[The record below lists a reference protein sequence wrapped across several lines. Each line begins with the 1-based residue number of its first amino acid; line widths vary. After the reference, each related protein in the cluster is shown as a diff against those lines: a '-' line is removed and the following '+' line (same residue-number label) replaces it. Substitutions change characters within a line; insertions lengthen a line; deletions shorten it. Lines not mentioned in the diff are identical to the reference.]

1 MRDRDVLL
9 KLFFVRTQLSRMHGR
24 GEITSAEFETA
35 SAAIYREERR
45 LMAGVQVGVD
55 SSEVNR
61 LFLDG
66 LNELKSTSVISEGL
80 AEKLMLGYARDI
92 QGSER
97 PTPAPET
104 AQAVEPETRTDR
116 ESPL

>member
-61 LFLDG
+61 LFLDI
-66 LNELKSTSVISEGL
+66 LLLYNSLAISTTVPIIGCS
-80 AEKLMLGYARDI
+80 ATI
-92 QGSER
+92 QW
-97 PTPAPET
+97 
-104 AQAVEPETRTDR
+104 
-116 ESPL
+116 